1 MIIPDLVGHG
11 ELLRQCLASL
21 PLSDILI
28 ISTNVLQLIKHCS
41 EIRFTYPNCCT
52 YSKCTSFNC
61 LIETSP
67 STFMALV
74 LITRLNSSGFWSTL
88 GMLTITDFLL
98 ITQNLMVLT
107 PQHEGVPSLVHLHHS
122 LSSNDTSFLLTI

>member
-11 ELLRQCLASL
+11 ELLRHCLASL

-41 EIRFTYPNCCT
+41 EIRFTYPNSCT
-52 YSKCTSFNC
+52 YSKCTAFNH

-67 STFMALV
+67 STFMALIS
-74 LITRLNSSGFWSTL
+74 ITRLNSSGFWSTL

-98 ITQNLMVLT
+98 TTQNLMVLT
-107 PQHEGVPSLVHLHHS
+107 PQHEGVASLVHLHHS